1 MKFEVWR
8 LGPADGA
15 NGEDYHIGNYD
26 DYDVAEGDIQ
36 NRVSGMAN
44 ATRDEYEIRPVSETP
59 DSKASVVAEFITR
72 GSDVPLRYTVGMFV
86 VFGVVL
92 YSLYV
97 IVSMVFSPF
106 TAVVALLLF
115 VGLLLAG
122 SGIEKM
128 EGEE

>member
-36 NRVSGMAN
+36 NRVDGMAN
-44 ATRDEYEIRPVSETP
+44 ATRDEYEIRPVSDPP
-59 DSKASVVAEFITR
+59 DSKVGTITESITAR
-72 GSDVPLRYTVGMFV
+72 MDVPLRYTVGMFV

-115 VGLLLAG
+115 AGLLLAG